1 MAKKNKTEKTA
12 KHEKTTKNPNP
23 VRKRNQINSVL
34 LLLKDQLHSRKSDI
48 NDREYKIK
56 SYSDYIT
63 ETFNSTIIHMLIAYI
78 MKNKEKLNKYKYDR
92 EPNFINKFV
101 ILIKELHLNEI
112 EVAFLT
118 LLLDKVGWKLDNYE
132 HWMYFYCL
140 GIYSKKKVTGEYES
154 DELLK
159 KHEFAEEKYLEFVNG
174 TEYDKIDTEGI
185 SNKEL
190 NERFMELTK
199 PINSY
204 CRKNFINY
212 SGIADKII
220 RLSQPYGEES
230 NGNKLFEEN
239 NEEEKNNINNND
251 DKKIEFYGS
260 FKANNNI
267 SNINN
272 NNIDINRINNLG
284 SLNPYTG
291 RNSINIYLPGQF
303 GNNRNDLNL
312 FSHRS
317 HLSLHKGNSNNSLSL
332 GGGDSFRNL

>member
-1 MAKKNKTEKTA
+1 MAKKSKTKKTT
-12 KHEKTTKNPNP
+12 KHEKTGKNLNQAK
-23 VRKRNQINSVL
+23 KRNQINSVL
-34 LLLKDQLHSRKSDI
+34 SLLKDVLYSRKSDI
-48 NDREYKIK
+48 NRKEHILKA
-56 SYSDYIT
+56 YSDYIT
-63 ETFNSTIIHMLIAYI
+63 ETFNSTIIHMFIVYL
-78 MKNKEKLNKYKYDR
+78 MKNKENLKKCKYDE

-185 SNKEL
+185 SSKEL

-230 NGNKLFEEN
+230 NGNKLLEEN
-239 NEEEKNNINNND
+239 NVEETINNN
-251 DKKIEFYGS
+251 ER
-260 FKANNNI
+260 NN
-267 SNINN
+267 
-272 NNIDINRINNLG
+272 
-284 SLNPYTG
+284 
-291 RNSINIYLPGQF
+291 
-303 GNNRNDLNL
+303 
-312 FSHRS
+312 
-317 HLSLHKGNSNNSLSL
+317 
-332 GGGDSFRNL
+332 

>member
-1 MAKKNKTEKTA
+1 MAKKSKTEKTT
-12 KHEKTTKNPNP
+12 KQEKTGKNLNQAK
-23 VRKRNQINSVL
+23 KRNQINSVL
-34 LLLKDQLHSRKSDI
+34 SHLKDVLYSRKSDI
-48 NDREYKIK
+48 NRKEHILKA
-56 SYSDYIT
+56 YSDYIT
-63 ETFNSTIIHMLIAYI
+63 ETFNSTIIHMFIVYL
-78 MKNKEKLNKYKYDR
+78 MKNKENLKKYKYDE

-230 NGNKLFEEN
+230 NGNKLLEEN
-239 NEEEKNNINNND
+239 NVEETINNNEG
-251 DKKIEFYGS
+251 KKMEDYET
-260 FKANNNI
+260 FKANYNI

-284 SLNPYTG
+284 SLNPYIG
-291 RNSINIYLPGQF
+291 RNSINSYLPGQF
-303 GNNRNDLNL
+303 GSIRNDLNL
-312 FSHRS
+312 LSNRS
-317 HLSLHKGNSNNSLSL
+317 HLSLHKGSSNNSLGS
-332 GGGDSFRNL
+332 GGGNSFRNL

>member
-1 MAKKNKTEKTA
+1 MAKKSKTEKTT
-12 KHEKTTKNPNP
+12 KQEKTGKNLNQAK
-23 VRKRNQINSVL
+23 KRNQINSVL
-34 LLLKDQLHSRKSDI
+34 SHLKDVLYSRKSDI
-48 NDREYKIK
+48 NRKEHILKA
-56 SYSDYIT
+56 YSDYIT
-63 ETFNSTIIHMLIAYI
+63 ETFNSTIIHMFIVYL
-78 MKNKEKLNKYKYDR
+78 MKNKENLKKCKYDE

-185 SNKEL
+185 SSKEL

-230 NGNKLFEEN
+230 NGNKLLEEN
-239 NEEEKNNINNND
+239 NVEETINNNEG
-251 DKKIEFYGS
+251 KKMEDYET
-260 FKANNNI
+260 FKANYNI
-267 SNINN
+267 SNIN

-284 SLNPYTG
+284 SLNPYIG
-291 RNSINIYLPGQF
+291 RNSINSYLPGQF
-303 GNNRNDLNL
+303 GSIRNDLNL
-312 FSHRS
+312 LSNRS
-317 HLSLHKGNSNNSLSL
+317 HLSLYKGSSNNSLGS
-332 GGGDSFRNL
+332 GGGNSFRNL

>member
-1 MAKKNKTEKTA
+1 MAKKSKTG
-12 KHEKTTKNPNP
+12 KTTKQEKTGKNLNQAK
-23 VRKRNQINSVL
+23 KRNQINSVL
-34 LLLKDQLHSRKSDI
+34 SHLKDVLYSRKSDI
-48 NDREYKIK
+48 NRKEHILKA
-56 SYSDYIT
+56 YSDYIT
-63 ETFNSTIIHMLIAYI
+63 ETFNSTIIHMFIVYL
-78 MKNKEKLNKYKYDR
+78 MKNKENLKKYKYDE

-185 SNKEL
+185 SSKEL

-230 NGNKLFEEN
+230 NGNKLLEEN
-239 NEEEKNNINNND
+239 NVEETINNNEG
-251 DKKIEFYGS
+251 KKMEDYET
-260 FKANNNI
+260 FKANYNI
-267 SNINN
+267 SNIN
-272 NNIDINRINNLG
+272 NNIDINRIDRK
-284 SLNPYTG
+284 SVV
-291 RNSINIYLPGQF
+291 
-303 GNNRNDLNL
+303 
-312 FSHRS
+312 
-317 HLSLHKGNSNNSLSL
+317 
-332 GGGDSFRNL
+332 